1 MIMNTDLKA
10 EGKWDQMKGRVKE
23 AWGDLTDDDL
33 DKSEGKMDRLI
44 GTIKEKTG
52 ETVDV
57 IEDKLGKLLNAIGD
71 KAHKN

>member
-1 MIMNTDLKA
+1 MGSNVDLRA

-33 DKSEGKMDRLI
+33 DKSEGKMDRLV

-52 ETVDV
+52 EAADK
-57 IEDKLGKLLNAIGD
+57 IEEKLGNLMDAIGD
-71 KAHKN
+71 KAKKN